1 MTRCPL
7 LRVEPLRRQ
16 RTRARRGYVIHRFR
30 RASARWRARPGRLLV
45 DPGGRV
51 FVGRRPVPVLRKASC
66 STTTGTPRRALKKQF
81 EGTFIDTVPGV
92 DGAWVIIGVL
102 ELAVFALMLAS
113 LAFGEF
119 LPHRRKALL
128 IIALCLA
135 LLVFACLSFGQTTA
149 GNNEGTAS
157 LYTYFASTAVILLLV
172 VRLPPNS
179 RFGAAARVSPGRR
192 RRRPTR
198 SQPRTPRCRLGPWAA
213 AA

>member
-1 MTRCPL
+1 
-7 LRVEPLRRQ
+7 
-16 RTRARRGYVIHRFR
+16 
-30 RASARWRARPGRLLV
+30 
-45 DPGGRV
+45 
-51 FVGRRPVPVLRKASC
+51 
-66 STTTGTPRRALKKQF
+66 
-81 EGTFIDTVPGV
+81 V

-128 IIALCLA
+128 VIALCLA

-179 RFGAAARVSPGRR
+179 RFGARG
-192 RRRPTR
+192 
-198 SQPRTPRCRLGPWAA
+198 
-213 AA
+213 